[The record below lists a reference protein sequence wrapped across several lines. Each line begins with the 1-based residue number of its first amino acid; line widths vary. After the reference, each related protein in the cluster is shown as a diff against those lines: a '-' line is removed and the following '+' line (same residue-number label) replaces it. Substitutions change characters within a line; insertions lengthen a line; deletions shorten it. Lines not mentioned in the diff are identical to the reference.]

1 MNSVTVYTTTRC
13 SYCVMLK
20 NFLSEKN
27 IPFNEVN
34 VETQPEIMEQLVKT
48 TGQMG
53 VPQTEVNGQ
62 WVVGF
67 DPNNIMIALRNQEGK

>member
-1 MNSVTVYTTTRC
+1 MNHVTVYTTTTC
-13 SYCVMLK
+13 PYCVMLT

-27 IPFNEVN
+27 ITFNEVN
-34 VETQPEIMEQLVKT
+34 VEKDPKAMQKVVAT

-62 WVVGF
+62 WG
-67 DPNNIMIALRNQEGK
+67 

>member
-1 MNSVTVYTTTRC
+1 MNHVTVYTTTTC
-13 SYCVMLK
+13 PYCVMLT

-34 VETQPEIMEQLVKT
+34 VEKDPKAMQKVVAT

-62 WVVGF
+62 WVLGF
-67 DPNNIMIALRNQEGK
+67 DPKRIMSVLKN